1 MPYKISKS
9 GTRYQVAS
17 LFKSGE
23 VKSVKAKG
31 TTKKAAE
38 RQVRLLKALEKGF
51 VRNR

>member
-1 MPYKISKS
+1 MPYKIDKS
-9 GTRYQVAS
+9 GQKYRVAS
-17 LFKSGE
+17 LFKSGA
-23 VKSVKAKG
+23 VKSIKAKG